1 MSNSSGPVP
10 KMSGTTPVPVL
21 RTIGYLSTAF
31 IVLFTIAFLSALFF
45 MGASIGGPRPIFP
58 KMEALDHDLEGI
70 VQQHTRPRNSGL
82 RVADPPR
89 SDQETYRVDY

>member
-1 MSNSSGPVP
+1 MSNSSGPVL
-10 KMSGTTPVPVL
+10 KTSDTTPVHVFK
-21 RTIGYLSTAF
+21 TIGYLTTAF

-45 MGASIGGPRPIFP
+45 MGASLGGPRPIFP

-70 VQQHTRPRNSGL
+70 VQQHTRPRNPGL

-89 SDQETYRVDY
+89 SDQELYRVDY